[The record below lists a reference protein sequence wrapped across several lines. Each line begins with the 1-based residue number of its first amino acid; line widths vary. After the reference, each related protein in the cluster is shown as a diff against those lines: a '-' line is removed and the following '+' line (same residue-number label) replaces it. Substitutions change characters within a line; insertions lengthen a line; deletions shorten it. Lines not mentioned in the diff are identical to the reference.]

1 MENVE
6 SLGKECFGVNRFS
19 YFMPTRMVFGHGV
32 VREAGGSLALGKKAL
47 IVTGKASARLSGALD
62 DVLSVLPG
70 EYAIFDQVENNPSV
84 ETVIEGGALAK
95 AEGCDYVLAIG
106 GGSPLDAAKV
116 MAVLAVNETHP
127 LELYKNGW
135 KKRALPIV
143 AIPTTAGTGS
153 EVTQYAVLTIE
164 EEETKKGLGGPVLFP
179 QVAYLDPKYTES
191 LPLDVTIDTAVDA
204 LSHLVESYLSKR
216 ATGASDLV
224 ALQGLALWGTAIPA
238 LCQGA
243 VDLKT
248 RDTLLLAS
256 SLGGIAI
263 AQTGTAL
270 VHALGYSLTY
280 YDGLPHGR
288 ANAICM
294 GAYLEYTQSVAPE
307 KIDTILELLELTSIE
322 AFGELMD
329 DLFAD
334 YIGTLKLGADT
345 MENYVKKAMLTNN
358 IKNSLGDPSAEE
370 LTKILK
376 TSIM

>member
-1 MENVE
+1 M
-6 SLGKECFGVNRFS
+6 NRFN
-19 YFMPTRMVFGHGV
+19 YFMPTRMVFGQGV
-32 VREAGGSLALGKKAL
+32 VRDAGAGLALGKKAL

-62 DVLSVLPG
+62 DVLAVLPG
-70 EYAIFDQVENNPSV
+70 EYVIFDRVENNPSV
-84 ETVIEGGALAK
+84 ETVIQGGALAK

-116 MAVLAVNETHP
+116 MAVLAVNDAHP
-127 LELYKNGW
+127 LELYQSGW

-164 EEETKKGLGGPVLFP
+164 EEETKKGLGGPDLFP

-191 LPLDVTIDTAVDA
+191 LPLDVTVDTAVDA

-216 ATGASDLV
+216 ATAASDLV

-238 LCQGA
+238 LRQGT
-243 VDLKT
+243 VDLQT
-248 RDTLLLAS
+248 RDALLLAS

-263 AQTGTAL
+263 AQTGTTL

-288 ANAICM
+288 ANAVCM
-294 GAYLEYTQSVAPE
+294 RAYLEYTQSVAPE
-307 KIDTILELLELTSIE
+307 KIDTVLELLELASVR
-322 AFGELMD
+322 AFGELME

-334 YIGTLKLGADT
+334 HIGTLKLNTDT
-345 MENYVKKAMLTNN
+345 IEGYVKKAMLTNN

>member
-1 MENVE
+1 M
-6 SLGKECFGVNRFS
+6 NRFG
-19 YFMPTRMVFGHGV
+19 YFMPTRMVFGQGV
-32 VREAGGSLALGKKAL
+32 VQDAGASLALGKKAL
-47 IVTGKASARLSGALD
+47 IVTGRASARLSGALD
-62 DVLSVLPG
+62 DVLAVLPG
-70 EYAIFDQVENNPSV
+70 EYVIFDRVENNPSV
-84 ETVIEGGALAK
+84 ETVIQGGALAK

-116 MAVLAVNETHP
+116 MAVLAVNDAHP
-127 LELYKNGW
+127 LELYQSGW

-164 EEETKKGLGGPVLFP
+164 EEETKRGLGGPDLFP

-191 LPLDVTIDTAVDA
+191 LPLDVTVDTAVDA

-216 ATGASDLV
+216 ATAASDLV

-238 LCQGA
+238 LRQGT
-243 VDLKT
+243 VDLQT
-248 RDTLLLAS
+248 RDALLLAS

-263 AQTGTAL
+263 AQTGTTL

-288 ANAICM
+288 ANAVCM
-294 GAYLEYTQSVAPE
+294 RAYLEYTQSVAPE
-307 KIDTILELLELTSIE
+307 KIDTVLELLELASVR
-322 AFGELMD
+322 AFGELME

-334 YIGTLKLGADT
+334 HIGTLKLNTDT
-345 MENYVKKAMLTNN
+345 IEGYVKKAMLTNN

>member
-1 MENVE
+1 M
-6 SLGKECFGVNRFS
+6 NRFG
-19 YFMPTRMVFGHGV
+19 YFMPTRMVFGQGV
-32 VREAGGSLALGKKAL
+32 VQDAGASLALGKKAL

-62 DVLSVLPG
+62 DVLAVLPG
-70 EYAIFDQVENNPSV
+70 EYVIFDRVENNPSV
-84 ETVIEGGALAK
+84 ETVIQGGALAK

-116 MAVLAVNETHP
+116 MAVLAVNDAHP
-127 LELYKNGW
+127 LELYQSGW

-164 EEETKKGLGGPVLFP
+164 EEETKRGLGGPDLFP

-191 LPLDVTIDTAVDA
+191 LPLDVTVDTAVDA

-216 ATGASDLV
+216 ATAASDLV

-238 LCQGA
+238 LRQGT
-243 VDLKT
+243 VDLQT
-248 RDTLLLAS
+248 RDALLLAS

-263 AQTGTAL
+263 AQTGTTL

-288 ANAICM
+288 ANAVCM
-294 GAYLEYTQSVAPE
+294 RAYLEYTQSVAPE
-307 KIDTILELLELTSIE
+307 KIDTVLELLELASVR
-322 AFGELMD
+322 AFGELME

-334 YIGTLKLGADT
+334 HIGTLKLNTDT
-345 MENYVKKAMLTNN
+345 IEGYVKKAMLTNN